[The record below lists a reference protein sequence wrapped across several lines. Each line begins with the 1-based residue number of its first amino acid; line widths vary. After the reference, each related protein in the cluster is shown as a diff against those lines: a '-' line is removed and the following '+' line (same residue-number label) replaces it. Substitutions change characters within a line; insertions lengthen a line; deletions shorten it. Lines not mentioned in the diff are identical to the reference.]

1 MREKVKCSKIFI
13 KMEKNKFQGIKDKCF
28 KLFSGSFE
36 KNLGSFVFKFDF
48 WIFLIILLGILV
60 NFYGLAQRGVWQW
73 DEGDYLTG
81 AKRVLQG
88 DIRKLG
94 VGFKFVHNLI
104 NVIFFALF
112 GAKDYVGFASS
123 AVFGLLTI
131 YLVYLIGDKL
141 FGRKTALL
149 AALILTV
156 TEYFI
161 YFSRSAMSDGHLA
174 FFFTLT
180 IFVYIHGLFE
190 KNKFNLLLTG
200 FLAGVCYATKNT
212 GALVIPLIFLLEFI
226 FLVAKKQDWK
236 TTLYRIIV
244 ISIPSFLIIFSLVLA
259 INLLSKHK
267 EIAQYKTTAR
277 IYDIF
282 FRMGEGAD
290 FYYYLYGL
298 FKLSSIFTMGLL
310 LLGLI
315 RSLKEG
321 KESDWIIFMWFIFLY
336 VFFSAFPQHR
346 FKLFSIVLPAVAL
359 LSARGLDWFKKN
371 YIVAS
376 LMVFLIVSSFFNAYN
391 TITGSNL
398 AYKKAAEIII
408 KDRGKGVVASDVGK
422 IRFYVSDLPLET
434 IGFDKSY
441 DSENNVTLE
450 SLKRLQL
457 KGYTHIVFD
466 WRAGRIAPE
475 LGWSKVR
482 NFRDQVIKEVQ
493 PVAVIRNNNFKVD
506 EFSILKFNLVKRM
519 KHEEVE
525 EYKRWQDKSYRG
537 THSLSE
543 EEIVYNDSFR
553 YFSSYYFLKED
564 THSEFIY
571 VYRISDLILEIQDGK
586 FLIEVGS

>member
-1 MREKVKCSKIFI
+1 
-13 KMEKNKFQGIKDKCF
+13 MEKNKFQNIKDKYF
-28 KLFSGSFE
+28 KLFSRSFE
-36 KNLGSFVFKFDF
+36 RNLGSFVFKFDF

-60 NFYGLAQRGVWQW
+60 NFYGLAQRGIWQW

-112 GAKDYVGFASS
+112 GARDYVGFASS

-212 GALVIPLIFLLEFI
+212 GALVIPLIFLLEVI
-226 FLVAKKQDWK
+226 FLAIKKQDWK
-236 TTLYRIIV
+236 TTLYRIIL

-315 RSLKEG
+315 RALKER
-321 KESDWIIFMWFIFLY
+321 KEGDWIISMWFIFLY
-336 VFFSAFPQHR
+336 IFFSAFPQHR
-346 FKLFSIVLPAVAL
+346 FKLFSVALPAVAL
-359 LSARGLDWFKKN
+359 LSARGLEWLKKN
-371 YIVAS
+371 YIIVP
-376 LMVFLIVSSFFNAYN
+376 LLVFVVVSSLFNAYN

-408 KDRGKGVVASDVGK
+408 KDGGKGVVASDVGK

-450 SLKRLQL
+450 SLKRLQS

-475 LGWSKVR
+475 LGWNRVK
-482 NFRDQVIKEVQ
+482 NFRDYAIREVR
-493 PVAVIRNNNFKVD
+493 PLAVLKNNNLYIN
-506 EFSILKFNLVKRM
+506 EFYLLNHNLVKRV
-519 KHEEVE
+519 KSEKIQEFKYGFNT
-525 EYKRWQDKSYRG
+525 YKRRDEREWLYDDNLRRFAGYYYLSKDPYRNKIYLFRLQDIIE
-537 THSLSE
+537 LMSE
-543 EEIVYNDSFR
+543 D
-553 YFSSYYFLKED
+553 
-564 THSEFIY
+564 
-571 VYRISDLILEIQDGK
+571 
-586 FLIEVGS
+586 